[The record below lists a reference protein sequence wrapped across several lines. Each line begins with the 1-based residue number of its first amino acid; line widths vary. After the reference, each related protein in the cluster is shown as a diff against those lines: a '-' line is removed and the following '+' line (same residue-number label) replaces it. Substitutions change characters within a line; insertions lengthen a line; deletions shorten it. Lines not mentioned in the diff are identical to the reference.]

1 MRNCSDSSDT
11 GAGRGGKEGKGG
23 EGREGGKGGKAGF
36 YEMGQAP
43 GEVKKQDIVN
53 NLSSRKYDTRK
64 TLINSYVMTEP
75 DAQAK

>member
-1 MRNCSDSSDT
+1 
-11 GAGRGGKEGKGG
+11 
-23 EGREGGKGGKAGF
+23 
-36 YEMGQAP
+36 MGQAP